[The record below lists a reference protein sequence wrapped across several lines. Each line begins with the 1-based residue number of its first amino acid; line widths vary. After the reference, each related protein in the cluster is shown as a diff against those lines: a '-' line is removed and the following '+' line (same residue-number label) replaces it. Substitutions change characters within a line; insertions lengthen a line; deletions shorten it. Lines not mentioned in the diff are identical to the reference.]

1 MMPLDHDGPDRPF
14 RPFPTGDIE
23 RPAAALFLEAA
34 ARDPHRLAIDD
45 GALPLTYDALQ
56 RLAGA
61 IAAELRASS
70 ERGPVAIALPMG
82 ARFPAAMLAALACGR
97 PYLPLDTGFP
107 LERNAQIVAHAQP
120 GVVVTDRATAA
131 GEGRQHCRGE
141 AGAHRQGDRDR
152 PALG

>member
-14 RPFPTGDIE
+14 RPFPAGDIE

-45 GALPLTYDALQ
+45 GRLALTYVALQ

-70 ERGPVAIALPMG
+70 GQGPVAIALRS
-82 ARFPAAMLAALACGR
+82 APASPR
-97 PYLPLDTGFP
+97 P
-107 LERNAQIVAHAQP
+107 
-120 GVVVTDRATAA
+120 
-131 GEGRQHCRGE
+131 C
-141 AGAHRQGDRDR
+141 
-152 PALG
+152 